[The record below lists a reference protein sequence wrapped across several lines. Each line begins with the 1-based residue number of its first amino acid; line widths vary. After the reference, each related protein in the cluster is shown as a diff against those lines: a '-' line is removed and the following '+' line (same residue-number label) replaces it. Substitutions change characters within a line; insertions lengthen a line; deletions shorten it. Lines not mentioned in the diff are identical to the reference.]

1 MKKDIVIKLQN
12 VSKNYKIYDFAR
24 DRVKEAFSITRKKY
38 YKDFCALK
46 DINLEI
52 KKGEVLGLFGLN
64 GAGKSTLLKMIAG
77 VVTPSSGRINV
88 RGNINAMLEL
98 GGNINPELTGMQ
110 NIMFSLDLNKIEGS
124 ERDETIKQ
132 ITDFADIGDYI
143 YQPVKSYSSGMA
155 ARLGFGISTAVK
167 PDILIVDEVLAV
179 GDAIFQ
185 NKCFI
190 KIKQLLKG
198 GTTVI
203 FVSHNIS
210 LMLEFCSR
218 AVFIHDRRVLLDGD
232 PKQVAHYYQKALFSA
247 DRESAL
253 KEIRS
258 LGDEK
263 ESEENESTSTISIVD
278 PNYKV
283 DLLTNCVGIYD
294 HEGSPTTF
302 LETGSDYVL
311 SLNVTFHRD
320 FEKVKVKF
328 LAEDVTGKTIS
339 TFDSYS
345 DNNLIEN
352 VKYLDKYSIVN
363 NFKCDVFQGHYT
375 VYVKFFDISDA
386 RFDSE
391 LIASEIGVRF
401 EAGVVGKDNDI
412 KIGKIKV

>member
-12 VSKNYKIYDFAR
+12 VSKNYKIYDSAR

-210 LMLEFCSR
+210 LMLEFCTR
-218 AVFIHDRRVLLDGD
+218 AVFIHERGLLLDGD

-247 DRESAL
+247 DQESAL
-253 KEIRS
+253 KEIRA

-263 ESEENESTSTISIVD
+263 ESEEKESTSTTSIVD

-311 SLNVTFHRD
+311 SLNVTFQRD
-320 FEKVKVKF
+320 FEKLKVKF

-401 EAGVVGKDNDI
+401 EAGVVGKDNNI